1 MIKSWPIYTHELHA
15 REEGITMIALIARIV
30 ENIARSWALSGDLC
44 VWWTGSLFNT
54 TSISTRV
61 CTRIGREILLTVRK
75 EFLGIRDDSS
85 ILEILHLFRYTND
98 SDNAAIQPWRASQ
111 SVMKQPV
118 KYSRPSPLSGRTT
131 ISAVHGSVLIAISLE
146 RTKTD

>member
-1 MIKSWPIYTHELHA
+1 
-15 REEGITMIALIARIV
+15 MIALIARIV

-75 EFLGIRDDSS
+75 EESGILGIRDDSS

>member
-1 MIKSWPIYTHELHA
+1 
-15 REEGITMIALIARIV
+15 MIALIARIV

-75 EFLGIRDDSS
+75 EFLEIRDDSS
-85 ILEILHLFRYTND
+85 IFEIHLFRYTND
-98 SDNAAIQPWRASQ
+98 SDNTAIQPWRASQ

>member
-1 MIKSWPIYTHELHA
+1 
-15 REEGITMIALIARIV
+15 MIALIARIV

-98 SDNAAIQPWRASQ
+98 SDNAAPTNPTLARF
-111 SVMKQPV
+111 
-118 KYSRPSPLSGRTT
+118 
-131 ISAVHGSVLIAISLE
+131 AISDE
-146 RTKTD
+146 AAG